1 MSKRK
6 PKDPN
11 KYPRGWDAKKVRAL
25 AAFYEKQSDAGAA
38 AEDDAAYAD
47 GTFTMMAV
55 PHALV
60 AKVQKL
66 IAKLAG

>member
-1 MSKRK
+1 MSKNK

-11 KYPRGWDAKKVRAL
+11 KYPKGWDAKEVRVL
-25 AAFYEKQSDAGAA
+25 AEYYEKQSDAAAA

-66 IAKLAG
+66 IARRAG

>member
-1 MSKRK
+1 MSKK
-6 PKDPN
+6 AKDPN
-11 KYPRGWDAKKVRAL
+11 RYPKGWDAKKVRAL
-25 AAFYEKQSDAGAA
+25 AEHYEKQSGSDAA

-47 GTFTMMAV
+47 GTYTMMAV

-66 IAKLAG
+66 IARRAG

>member
-1 MSKRK
+1 MRKQK

-11 KYPRGWDAKKVRAL
+11 KYPKGSDAKKVRAL
-25 AAFYEKQSDAGAA
+25 ADYYENQTDAEAA
-38 AEDDAAYAD
+38 AEDNAAYAD

-60 AKVQKL
+60 PRVQKL
-66 IAKLAG
+66 IARRAG